1 MQFMDEIKAVSHL
14 EFIVGIP
21 IIYYIIIHKSLCIYR
36 GTSRGK
42 MGTGTFERSV
52 LVQVA
57 TITRQ
62 LRIKRDTTD
71 LTDYSQTK

>member
-1 MQFMDEIKAVSHL
+1 VQPMDEINAVPHL
-14 EFIVGIP
+14 EFIVSIP
-21 IIYYIIIHKSLCIYR
+21 VIYYIIMYKSICIYR
-36 GTSRGK
+36 GSSRDK